1 MRKIFFTS
9 LLLGIILFACDTN
22 KSDIKIESVAKIE
35 VYNFYG
41 KHRCVTCIEIE
52 KIAKETIEKNFQ
64 KQVESKEVAFITVDM
79 SEDKNQALI
88 EKFEVT
94 SSSLIIRA
102 TIDGKE
108 EIVDLTELGFMNA
121 VDNPEVLEKKII
133 DVINSFLK

>member
-52 KIAKETIEKNFQ
+52 KMKQKNR
-64 KQVESKEVAFITVDM
+64 E
-79 SEDKNQALI
+79 
-88 EKFEVT
+88 
-94 SSSLIIRA
+94 
-102 TIDGKE
+102 
-108 EIVDLTELGFMNA
+108 
-121 VDNPEVLEKKII
+121 
-133 DVINSFLK
+133 

>member
-52 KIAKETIEKNFQ
+52 KIAKETIEKNL
-64 KQVESKEVAFITVDM
+64 AFITVDM